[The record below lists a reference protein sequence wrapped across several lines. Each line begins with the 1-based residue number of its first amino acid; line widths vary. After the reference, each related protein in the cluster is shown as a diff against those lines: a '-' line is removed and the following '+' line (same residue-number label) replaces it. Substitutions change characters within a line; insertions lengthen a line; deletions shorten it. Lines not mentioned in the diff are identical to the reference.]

1 MKAIVLAATATATIV
16 AFPASAQVRAY
27 GGSFAEGCYKAS
39 AAPLATLDA
48 VTTCD
53 RALQRETLSLDDQF
67 AVYVDRGIVKM
78 ARDNFVDA
86 QADFGAA
93 VAMSPRRP
101 EGWLNMAILRLRQ
114 GNGAAAL
121 PLFDKAIQLG
131 TDVPEVAYYGRGL
144 AYEDVGNIPAA
155 YADLRHAAMLRPG
168 WAEPTR
174 DLARYRV
181 RNQ

>member
-1 MKAIVLAATATATIV
+1 MKAIILAATAAAV
-16 AFPASAQVRAY
+16 AVASSASAQVRSY
-27 GGSFAEGCYKAS
+27 GGSFAQGCYRAS
-39 AAPLATLDA
+39 AQPLATLDA

-53 RALQRETLSLDDQF
+53 RALQRETLSFDDRF

-86 QADFGAA
+86 QADFEAA

-101 EGWLNMAILRLRQ
+101 EGWLNMAILRLRE
-114 GNGAAAL
+114 GNSAAAL
-121 PLFDKAIQLG
+121 PLFDKAIRLG
-131 TDVPEVAYYGRGL
+131 TEVPEVAYYGRGL

-155 YADLRHAAMLRPG
+155 YADLRHATMLRPG
-168 WAEPTR
+168 WSEPVR